1 MTYKEIRRQASMR
14 LTRRALCATFAAAT
28 VATLAATPLASQ
40 AQAWP
45 AGKPI
50 TYLVA
55 FPPGG
60 TTDLLAR
67 LIADRLGPAL
77 GTTVVVENK
86 AGAGGSVGSEQ
97 VARAPADGY
106 TLLGGTIS
114 SHAINVH
121 LYPKLGY
128 DPVGSFTPVT
138 LIGTNP
144 LVLVV
149 RNDSPYKTLAD
160 VIAAAKAGKPIT
172 AASAGNGTS
181 QHMSLELFKHKLGA
195 KQITHIPYKG
205 SGPALQDTI
214 GGQVDMLFDTTVA
227 AQAHIDGG
235 RLRPLAVTS
244 SKRLSTLPNVPTIGE
259 AGIPGFEVV
268 SWQAI
273 FVPAKTPA
281 PVVSRLNTE
290 IGRILAAPDMQ
301 ERLTK
306 LGMLSQPMTPEQIQ
320 GFQKAEIA
328 KWGDVV
334 KAANIRID

>member
-1 MTYKEIRRQASMR
+1 MR
-14 LTRRALCATFAAAT
+14 LTRRALCT
-28 VATLAATPLASQ
+28 TLAAAALAAAPLAAL

-60 TTDLLAR
+60 TTDILAR

-77 GTTVVVENK
+77 GTTIVVENK
-86 AGAGGSVGSEQ
+86 AGAAGSVGSEQ

-149 RNDSPYKTLAD
+149 KADSPYKTLAD

-195 KQITHIPYKG
+195 RQITHIPYKG
-205 SGPALQDTI
+205 SGPALQDTM
-214 GGQVDMLFDTTVA
+214 GGQVDLLFDTTVA

-244 SKRLSTLPNVPTIGE
+244 SKRLSTLPSVPTISE

-281 PVVSRLNTE
+281 PVVSRLNGE
-290 IGRILAAPDMQ
+290 IGRILATPDMQ

-306 LGMLSQPMTPEQIQ
+306 LGMLSQPMTTEQIQ

-328 KWGDVV
+328 KWGEVV

>member
-1 MTYKEIRRQASMR
+1 
-14 LTRRALCATFAAAT
+14 
-28 VATLAATPLASQ
+28 VP
-40 AQAWP
+40 
-45 AGKPI
+45 
-50 TYLVA
+50 VA
-55 FPPGG
+55 F
-60 TTDLLAR
+60 
-67 LIADRLGPAL
+67 
-77 GTTVVVENK
+77 V
-86 AGAGGSVGSEQ
+86 GSV
-97 VARAPADGY
+97 P
-106 TLLGGTIS
+106 
-114 SHAINVH
+114 N
-121 LYPKLGY
+121 
-128 DPVGSFTPVT
+128 
-138 LIGTNP
+138 
-144 LVLVV
+144 VLVV
-149 RNDSPYKTLAD
+149 GNDAGVKSVAELVAKAKAKPGQLNFASSGSGSTQH
-160 VIAAAKAGKPIT
+160 IAA
-172 AASAGNGTS
+172 
-181 QHMSLELFKHKLGA
+181 ELFKESTGTF
-195 KQITHIPYKG
+195 ITHIPYKG

-244 SKRLSTLPNVPTIGE
+244 SKRLSTLPNVPTISE

-290 IGRILAAPDMQ
+290 IGRILATPDMQ

-334 KAANIRID
+334 KAAHIRLD

>member
-1 MTYKEIRRQASMR
+1 MC
-14 LTRRALCATFAAAT
+14 LTRRTLCAAALAGAALAAA
-28 VATLAATPLASQ
+28 PLSAL

-60 TTDLLAR
+60 TTDILAR

-114 SHAINVH
+114 SHAINQH

-128 DPVGSFTPVT
+128 DPVGSFTPVS

-149 RNDSPYKTLAD
+149 RSDSPYKSLGD

-244 SKRLSTLPNVPTIGE
+244 SKRLSTLPNVPTISE

-281 PVVSRLNTE
+281 PIVTRLNTE
-290 IGRILAAPDMQ
+290 IGKILATPDMQ

-306 LGMLSQPMTPEQIQ
+306 LGMLSQPMTPPQIQ
-320 GFQKAEIA
+320 AFQKAEIT
-328 KWGDVV
+328 KWGEVV
-334 KAANIRID
+334 KAAGIKLD

>member
-1 MTYKEIRRQASMR
+1 MTASRRS
-14 LTRRALCATFAAAT
+14 LLVGSLAL
-28 VATLAATPLASQ
+28 LAAGPWAGAAL

-45 AGKPI
+45 AKPI
-50 TYLVA
+50 TYVVA

-60 TTDLLAR
+60 TTDILGR
-67 LIADRLGPAL
+67 LISEKLGPAL
-77 GTTVVVENK
+77 GTTIVVENK
-86 AGAGGSVGSEQ
+86 GGAGGSLGSEQ
-97 VARAPADGY
+97 VSRAAPDGH

-128 DPVGSFTPVT
+128 DPVASFIPVT

-149 RNDSPYKTLAD
+149 RTDSPYKTLAD
-160 VIAAAKAGKPIT
+160 VVAAAKAGKT
-172 AASAGNGTS
+172 LSAASAGNGTS
-181 QHMSLELFKHKLGA
+181 QHMALELFKFKLGA
-195 KQITHIPYKG
+195 PGITHIPYKG

-214 GGQVDMLFDTTVA
+214 GGQVDILFDTTVA

-244 SKRLSTLPNVPTIGE
+244 AKRLATLPNVPTIGE
-259 AGIPGFEVV
+259 AALPGFEVV

-281 PVVSRLNTE
+281 AVVTRLNTE
-290 IGRILAAPDMQ
+290 IGKILAGPDMQ
-301 ERLTK
+301 ERLAK
-306 LGMLSQPMTPEQIQ
+306 LGMLNQPMSSEQISA
-320 GFQKAEIA
+320 FQKAEIA
-328 KWGDVV
+328 KWGEVI
-334 KAANIRID
+334 KAANIKLE

>member
-1 MTYKEIRRQASMR
+1 MR

-60 TTDLLAR
+60 TTDILAR

-244 SKRLSTLPNVPTIGE
+244 GKRLSTLPNVPTISE

-281 PVVSRLNTE
+281 PVVNRLNTE

-334 KAANIRID
+334 KAAHIRLD

>member
-1 MTYKEIRRQASMR
+1 MR
-14 LTRRALCATFAAAT
+14 FTRRAFCAPALAA
-28 VATLAATPLASQ
+28 LAATALATSPLTAV

-60 TTDLLAR
+60 TTDILAR
-67 LIADRLGPAL
+67 LVADRLGPAL
-77 GTTVVVENK
+77 GATVVVENK

-97 VARAPADGY
+97 VARSPADGY

-128 DPVGSFTPVT
+128 DPVGSFTPVA

-144 LVLVV
+144 LVMVV
-149 RNDSPYKTLAD
+149 RADSPYKTIAD

-214 GGQVDMLFDTTVA
+214 GGQVDVLFDTTVA

-244 SKRLSTLPNVPTIGE
+244 AKRLSTLPNVPTIGE
-259 AGIPGFEVV
+259 SIPGFEVV

-281 PVVSRLNTE
+281 PIVSKLNTE
-290 IGRILAAPDMQ
+290 IGRILATPDMQ

-320 GFQKAEIA
+320 SFQKAEIA
-328 KWGDVV
+328 KWGEVV
-334 KAANIRID
+334 KAANIRLD